1 MYFGVDLLGYWVI
14 ITDMNKKAE
23 YVLGIVLVGIVSTII
38 MPFFAIVIGS
48 VRLVALI
55 IDVCAFP
62 YNCMTA
68 YHNKFERNK
77 SLSEALK
84 RMKEDFESSGDN

>member
-1 MYFGVDLLGYWVI
+1 
-14 ITDMNKKAE
+14 MNKKVE
-23 YVLGIVLVGIVSTII
+23 YGLGIVLVGVASTIL
-38 MPFFAIVIGS
+38 MPFFAIVIVA
-48 VRLVALI
+48 VRLVAVV

-68 YHNKFERNK
+68 YHNKFEREK

-84 RMKEDFESSGDN
+84 KMREDFESNGDN

>member
-1 MYFGVDLLGYWVI
+1 MSKETIEYGLG
-14 ITDMNKKAE
+14 M
-23 YVLGIVLVGIVSTII
+23 VLVGVVGTII
-38 MPFFAIVIGS
+38 MPFFGIIIGS

-55 IDVCAFP
+55 IDVVVFP

-68 YHNKFERNK
+68 YHEKFERNK

-84 RMKEDFESSGDN
+84 KMKEDFETNNNN

>member
-1 MYFGVDLLGYWVI
+1 
-14 ITDMNKKAE
+14 MNKKLE
-23 YVLGIVLVGIVSTII
+23 YGLGIVLVGIVSTII
-38 MPFFAIVIGS
+38 LPFFAIVIGS
-48 VRLVALI
+48 VRLLALI
-55 IDVCAFP
+55 VDVVVFP

-84 RMKEDFESSGDN
+84 KMAEDFDSTKNN

>member
-1 MYFGVDLLGYWVI
+1 MSKETIQYG
-14 ITDMNKKAE
+14 
-23 YVLGIVLVGIVSTII
+23 LGIVLVGIVGTII
-38 MPFFAIVIGS
+38 MPFFGIVIGS

-55 IDVCAFP
+55 IDVITFP

-68 YHNKFERNK
+68 YHDKFERNK

-84 RMKEDFESSGDN
+84 KMKEDLESNKDN

>member
-1 MYFGVDLLGYWVI
+1 MSKETIEYGLG
-14 ITDMNKKAE
+14 M
-23 YVLGIVLVGIVSTII
+23 VLVGVVGTII
-38 MPFFAIVIGS
+38 MPFFGIIIGS
-48 VRLVALI
+48 VRLVALV
-55 IDVCAFP
+55 IDVVVFP

-84 RMKEDFESSGDN
+84 KMKEDLESNKDN